1 MKHQRQIEKRAQ
13 INLSERDRLSRQVN
27 DLNDLKESLEKQLR
41 QLEKD
46 YSDQT
51 TKYQVITTVFL
62 FLRFMSLHSLF
73 QYSRTEL
80 LSLGSF
86 NGSTLYQ
93 YYHSIY

>member
-51 TKYQVITTVFL
+51 TKYQVITTVF
-62 FLRFMSLHSLF
+62 
-73 QYSRTEL
+73 YS
-80 LSLGSF
+80 
-86 NGSTLYQ
+86 
-93 YYHSIY
+93 

>member
-51 TKYQVITTVFL
+51 TKYQVITTVF
-62 FLRFMSLHSLF
+62 
-73 QYSRTEL
+73 YSYGL
-80 LSLGSF
+80 
-86 NGSTLYQ
+86 
-93 YYHSIY
+93 